1 MDSGGEKVRGHSNEE
16 GDDASSVCHRFS
28 SMLLFLKDLFKH
40 SAFPSLGQ
48 ELNNII
54 LGEENPNRFLELL
67 GHNFTSPG

>member
-48 ELNNII
+48 ELNDVI
-54 LGEENPNRFLELL
+54 
-67 GHNFTSPG
+67 